1 MAIRIVLAT
10 HGNFGKEIINSASM
24 LVGDISKI
32 TSLSLM
38 PGMSFEDFV
47 NEERDTLT
55 KNKDEQIL
63 CFVDLFGGTPS
74 NTMTA
79 LTREFQMNVITGLNL
94 PMLIDAYLKIQS
106 GETNLAKLTAELHK
120 TGQDSIVIT
129 NEKIGGKN
137 KNV

>member
-1 MAIRIVLAT
+1 MAIKIVVAT

-24 LVGDISKI
+24 LIGDISKI

-47 NEERDTLT
+47 NEARDTLI

>member
-1 MAIRIVLAT
+1 MAIRIVLVT

-47 NEERDTLT
+47 NEARDTLT

>member
-47 NEERDTLT
+47 NEARDTLT